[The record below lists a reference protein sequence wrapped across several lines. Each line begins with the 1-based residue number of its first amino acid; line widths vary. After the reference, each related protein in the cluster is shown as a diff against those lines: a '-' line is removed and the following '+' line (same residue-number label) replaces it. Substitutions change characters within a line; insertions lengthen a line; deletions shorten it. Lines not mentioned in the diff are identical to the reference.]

1 MRLTVVAPLLAVFAV
16 LAAAPARAQ
25 EARPASPPATPGP
38 AAPPPAPGPA
48 VAPRDVITLDEA
60 VRTALEHQPR
70 LRQVRA
76 TTDAAGART
85 DQALAPL
92 LPQVD
97 LEGQVQRR
105 GGSGSASG
113 GSAASGLGFTT
124 ATTTWSAGAS
134 ARQAL
139 VDVPQLERWRAA
151 GASAEAQRSTARATE
166 QQIVAQART
175 AWFAARAARDLVGVA
190 EDTLANQE
198 AHLRQVEAFVQ
209 VGTRPAID
217 LAQAR
222 ADRANAQVALIRAG
236 NDYVVTRAQLVQAM
250 GIDRGADFDLGDG
263 ALPAVPGED
272 GPVDPLLAEA
282 LAARPELAALGS
294 QARSDVLA
302 RDAARA
308 GWLPTL
314 SAGAA
319 VTGIGPALD
328 NLDRGWNATL
338 TLGWSIFQGGLTRA
352 QTREADANLGATE
365 AQTDVLRQQVRV
377 EVEQAR
383 AAVQAARAALDAAG
397 EALVNARERLR
408 LAEGRYQAGAG
419 SIIELGDA
427 QVAATA
433 AAGQRVQAEQSVS
446 STRAQL
452 LLALGREVR

>member
-1 MRLTVVAPLLAVFAV
+1 MRPAALAPLLALVAAT
-16 LAAAPARAQ
+16 LAPPASAQEAPLEAQAAPAQ
-25 EARPASPPATPGP
+25 
-38 AAPPPAPGPA
+38 APSGAPGA
-48 VAPRDVITLDEA
+48 AAAPRDVISLDGA
-60 VRTALEHQPR
+60 VRAALEHQPR
-70 LRQVRA
+70 LRQALA
-76 TTDAAGART
+76 TTEAAGART
-85 DQALAPL
+85 DQARAPL

-97 LEGQVQRR
+97 LEGQVGRR
-105 GGSGSASG
+105 GGSTRSAVG
-113 GSAASGLGFTT
+113 GTSSTSGLGLSTS
-124 ATTTWSAGAS
+124 TTTWSAGAS

-139 VDVPQLERWRAA
+139 VDVQQLERWRSA
-151 GASAEAQRSTARATE
+151 GASAEAQRATARATE
-166 QQIVAQART
+166 QQIVAQVRT
-175 AWFAARAARDLVGVA
+175 AWFAARAARDLVQVSQ
-190 EDTLANQE
+190 DSLANQE
-198 AHLRQVEAFVQ
+198 AHLRQVEAFVE

-250 GIDRGADFDLGDG
+250 GVDRAADFDLGDG
-263 ALPAVPGED
+263 ALSPVPGEE

-294 QARSDVLA
+294 QARSDVLS

-319 VTGIGPALD
+319 VTGVGPAV
-328 NLDRGWNATL
+328 NELDRGWNATV

-352 QTREADANLGATE
+352 QTREAEANLAATE
-365 AQTDVLRQQVRV
+365 AQTDALRQQVRV

-427 QVAATA
+427 QVAATSA
-433 AAGQRVQAEQSVS
+433 AAQRVQAEQSVS
-446 STRAQL
+446 SARAQL
-452 LLALGREVR
+452 LLALGRAVR

>member
-1 MRLTVVAPLLAVFAV
+1 MRPAVVVPLLALVAL
-16 LAAAPARAQ
+16 LAPPTGRAQ
-25 EARPASPPATPGP
+25 EASPQAQP
-38 AAPPPAPGPA
+38 AA
-48 VAPRDVITLDEA
+48 APRDVITLDAA
-60 VRTALEHQPR
+60 VRAALEHQPR
-70 LRQVRA
+70 LREARA
-76 TTDAAGART
+76 TSEAASART
-85 DQALAPL
+85 DQARAPL

-97 LEGQVQRR
+97 LEGQVARR
-105 GGSGSASG
+105 GGTRSATTGTS
-113 GSAASGLGFTT
+113 SAASGLGLTT
-124 ATTTWSAGAS
+124 GTTTYSAGAS

-139 VDVPQLERWRAA
+139 LDLPQLERWRSA
-151 GASAEAQRSTARATE
+151 GASAEAQRATARATE
-166 QQIVAQART
+166 QQIVAQVRT

-198 AHLRQVEAFVQ
+198 AHLRQVEAFVE

-222 ADRANAQVALIRAG
+222 TDRANSQVALIRAG

-250 GIDRGADFDLGDG
+250 GIDRAADFDLGDG
-263 ALPAVPGED
+263 ALPPVPGED
-272 GPVDPLLAEA
+272 GPVDPLLTEA

-319 VTGIGPALD
+319 VTAIGPALD

-338 TLGWSIFQGGLTRA
+338 TLGWAIFQGGLTRA
-352 QTREADANLGATE
+352 QTREAEANLAATE
-365 AQTDVLRQQVRV
+365 AQTDVLRQQIRV

-383 AAVQAARAALDAAG
+383 AAVEAARAALDAAG
-397 EALVNARERLR
+397 EALLNAGERLR

-433 AAGQRVQAEQSVS
+433 AAAQRVQAEQAVS
-446 STRAQL
+446 SARAQL
-452 LLALGREVR
+452 LLALGRGSS